1 MPRFLRV
8 FLISLVT
15 FFALDLVWLGVVA
28 ADFYQ
33 RQLAS
38 LLRPDVLWLPAVLFY
53 LVYLVALTLLVTL
66 PAVERRSIGRA
77 AASGALFGLAAYSAF
92 DLTGLAL
99 LRDFPVAVVAADL
112 TWGTA
117 LSAVVASAGA
127 WVGLRR

>member
-1 MPRFLRV
+1 MPRPLRV
-8 FLISLVT
+8 FLICLLT

-33 RQLAS
+33 RQFAA

-53 LVYLVALTLLVTL
+53 LVYLIALTLLVTL

-99 LRDFPVAVVAADL
+99 LRDFPVAVVVADL

-117 LSAVVASAGA
+117 LSAVVASVGA